1 MEPLLITL
9 VAGVV
14 GGVLLAVL
22 IAVKPYRSS
31 SIVVPR
37 RLEDP
42 SPALINMAHIRVE
55 GLGGLGLVAAVVA
68 VAIADSRIRTATI
81 AAALLG
87 AALALTLI
95 AIRRRTGAMPSG
107 GDGPASRSIL
117 HLETERHP
125 RSGAG
130 GPATDAGTPDENI
143 FMHPAVASSKLLG
156 RYGCA

>member
-9 VAGVV
+9 VAGVI
-14 GGVLLAVL
+14 GGFLLALL
-22 IAVKPYRSS
+22 IAVKPYRPSS
-31 SIVVPR
+31 TFVPR

-68 VAIADSRIRTATI
+68 VAIADSRIRAATI

-107 GDGPASRSIL
+107 GDGPDDRSIL
-117 HLETERHP
+117 HLEPEKLP
-125 RSGAG
+125 RAG
-130 GPATDAGTPDENI
+130 GAATDAGARDEEI
-143 FMHPAVASSKLLG
+143 LMHPAVARSKLLG
-156 RYGCA
+156 RYGCV